1 MLKIHYC
8 FVLSQVP
15 DKYFRQLGSMP
26 LVATPLQCG
35 NVNCGTLFSYPSTPC
50 IPSYIL
56 LLGLKPPS
64 RAMSAFA
71 MLPTGLNGNAAL
83 RQRRYVFNYIA
94 VFISSPPEPG

>member
-35 NVNCGTLFSYPSTPC
+35 NVNCRHTFFLSINPMHSLLHIATRIEAAVTSYVS
-50 IPSYIL
+50 IRHVAD
-56 LLGLKPPS
+56 
-64 RAMSAFA
+64 RAEWE
-71 MLPTGLNGNAAL
+71 
-83 RQRRYVFNYIA
+83 RRFEAEKVRI
-94 VFISSPPEPG
+94 